1 SVSSGALSHNHF
13 AGICDKSSSV
23 ISYVSGSNKFVDSSQ
38 PPTAYISASKWP
50 ERLIA
55 SAYLIAE
62 DNFWAC
68 VSDSPPSSIFCSPV
82 DCSNFFGAPCFL
94 KISANEA
101 STASGF
107 SLNNSYCSSTY
118 PMFGP

>member
-1 SVSSGALSHNHF
+1 
-13 AGICDKSSSV
+13 
-23 ISYVSGSNKFVDSSQ
+23 
-38 PPTAYISASKWP
+38 
-50 ERLIA
+50 
-55 SAYLIAE
+55 
-62 DNFWAC
+62 
-68 VSDSPPSSIFCSPV
+68 FCSPV

-118 PMFGP
+118 PMFGPKKLFHNLLLSVEYFTSNLPHFIIYYYNYLFFTSHSIIRQYEFMSNYYVLYLIMSILKL

>member
-1 SVSSGALSHNHF
+1 
-13 AGICDKSSSV
+13 
-23 ISYVSGSNKFVDSSQ
+23 
-38 PPTAYISASKWP
+38 
-50 ERLIA
+50 RLIA

-82 DCSNFFGAPCFL
+82 DCSYFFGAPCFL

-118 PMFGP
+118 SMFGPKKLFQNLLLFVVFFTSKYHYFDFSYSNCLFF

>member
-1 SVSSGALSHNHF
+1 M
-13 AGICDKSSSV
+13 
-23 ISYVSGSNKFVDSSQ
+23 
-38 PPTAYISASKWP
+38 
-50 ERLIA
+50 A

-68 VSDSPPSSIFCSPV
+68 VSDSPSSSIFCSPV

-118 PMFGP
+118 PMFVPKKLFQNLLLSVEYFTSKNPHLDINNYNYLFFH